1 MPDLR
6 PHLAAAAAVVVP
18 LRLGGG
24 TRLKIVEAMAMGK
37 AIVSTTLGAE
47 GIEAVPGR
55 DILIEDEPAAF
66 ADAVNRLLA
75 EPDLAARIGQSA
87 RQLAVERYGWSEAAR
102 ALEGFYRRIL
112 ENGLVKA
119 ALIGA
124 GQIARQHLACLKTL
138 PGVELAAICDL
149 SPATAEAAAE
159 RYGVRAWFTDH
170 RAMLEKAR
178 PDVVHVTTPPT
189 SHFGLAMDS
198 LDAGAHVIVEK
209 PATPT
214 FEELETLVRRAQEAG
229 RHLVED
235 YNYLFNH
242 APQEILRRIE
252 SGEFGAVTHV
262 EVLICLDILGPDGFA
277 DPNSPHPALTLAGG
291 AIADFLPHLASLA
304 HLFVGP
310 HRTAQTVWTKRKP
323 SILPFDEFRAV
334 VDAERGTAALG
345 FSASSQPD
353 AFWLRVYGERMQA
366 TANLFE
372 TRLTFDG
379 PRNVPKPLR
388 PFFSGL
394 EEGKTIRRAALATL
408 LRKFKGPGAYE
419 GLWELLARTYRALA
433 DGSAL
438 PVTANHV
445 LEVNRMVEALKP
457 KEQRP

>member
-1 MPDLR
+1 
-6 PHLAAAAAVVVP
+6 
-18 LRLGGG
+18 
-24 TRLKIVEAMAMGK
+24 
-37 AIVSTTLGAE
+37 
-47 GIEAVPGR
+47 
-55 DILIEDEPAAF
+55 
-66 ADAVNRLLA
+66 
-75 EPDLAARIGQSA
+75 
-87 RQLAVERYGWSEAAR
+87 
-102 ALEGFYRRIL
+102 
-112 ENGLVKA
+112 VKA

-124 GQIARQHLACLKTL
+124 GQIARQHLSCLKTL
-138 PGVELAAICDL
+138 PSVELAAICDL
-149 SPATAEAAAE
+149 SPVTAEAAAE
-159 RYGVRAWFTDH
+159 RYGVRAWFTDS
-170 RAMLEKAR
+170 RAMLEQVR

-198 LDAGAHVIVEK
+198 LHAGAHVIVEK

-214 FEELETLVRRAQEAG
+214 FEELQRLVRRAEGAS
-229 RHLVED
+229 RHLIED
-235 YNYLFNH
+235 YNYVFNN
-242 APQEILRRIE
+242 ATQEILRRIE

-262 EVLICLDILGPDGFA
+262 EVLICLDILGPVSFA

-310 HRTAQTVWTKRKP
+310 HQDAQTVWTKRK
-323 SILPFDEFRAV
+323 SSVLPFDEFRAV

-345 FSASSQPD
+345 FSSSSQPD

-379 PRNVPKPLR
+379 PRNAPKPLR

-394 EEGKTIRRAALATL
+394 EEGKALRRAAVATL

-433 DGSAL
+433 DGSGL
-438 PVTANHV
+438 PVTASHV

-457 KEQRP
+457 KARRL

>member
-1 MPDLR
+1 VR
-6 PHLAAAAAVVVP
+6 
-18 LRLGGG
+18 
-24 TRLKIVEAMAMGK
+24 
-37 AIVSTTLGAE
+37 
-47 GIEAVPGR
+47 
-55 DILIEDEPAAF
+55 
-66 ADAVNRLLA
+66 
-75 EPDLAARIGQSA
+75 
-87 RQLAVERYGWSEAAR
+87 
-102 ALEGFYRRIL
+102 
-112 ENGLVKA
+112 A

-124 GQIARQHLACLKTL
+124 GQIAQQHLSCLKTL

-149 SPATAEAAAE
+149 SPAAAEAAAE
-159 RYGVRAWFTDH
+159 RYGIRAWFTDH

-198 LDAGAHVIVEK
+198 LDAGANVIVEK

-214 FEELETLVRRAQEAG
+214 FEELERLVRRAEGASCY
-229 RHLVED
+229 LVED
-235 YNYLFNH
+235 YNYVFNH
-242 APQEILRRIE
+242 ATQQILQRIE
-252 SGEFGAVTHV
+252 AGEFGAVTHV
-262 EVLICLDILGPDGFA
+262 EVLICLDILGPSGFA

-310 HRTAQTVWTKRKP
+310 HRTAQTVWTKRK
-323 SILPFDEFRAV
+323 SSVLPFDEFRAML
-334 VDAERGTAALG
+334 DAQRGTAALG
-345 FSASSQPD
+345 FSSSAQPD

-394 EEGKTIRRAALATL
+394 EEGKIIRRAALATL

-438 PVTANHV
+438 PVTASDV

-457 KEQRP
+457 NEQRL

>member
-1 MPDLR
+1 VR
-6 PHLAAAAAVVVP
+6 
-18 LRLGGG
+18 
-24 TRLKIVEAMAMGK
+24 
-37 AIVSTTLGAE
+37 
-47 GIEAVPGR
+47 
-55 DILIEDEPAAF
+55 
-66 ADAVNRLLA
+66 
-75 EPDLAARIGQSA
+75 
-87 RQLAVERYGWSEAAR
+87 
-102 ALEGFYRRIL
+102 
-112 ENGLVKA
+112 A

-124 GQIARQHLACLKTL
+124 GQIAKQHLSCLKTL

-159 RYGVRAWFTDH
+159 RYGIRSWFTDH

-178 PDVVHVTTPPT
+178 PDVVHITTPPT
-189 SHFGLAMDS
+189 SHFGLAMDA

-209 PATPT
+209 PAAPT
-214 FEELETLVRRAQEAG
+214 LEQLETLVRRAQQAG
-229 RHLVED
+229 HQFIED
-235 YNYLFNH
+235 YNYIFNH
-242 APQEILRRIE
+242 APQEVLRRIE

-262 EVLICLDILGPDGFA
+262 EVLICLDILGPGGFA
-277 DPNSPHPALTLAGG
+277 DPNSPHPALTLSGG
-291 AIADFLPHLASLA
+291 ALADFLPHLASLA
-304 HLFVGP
+304 YLFVGP
-310 HRTAQTVWTKRKP
+310 HRTAQTVWTKRK
-323 SILPFDEFRAV
+323 SSVLPFDEFRAV
-334 VDAERGTAALG
+334 LDAECGTAALG
-345 FSASSQPD
+345 FSSHSQPD

-379 PRNVPKPLR
+379 ARDVPKPLR

-438 PVTANHV
+438 PVTASQV

-457 KEQRP
+457 KEQRQ

>member
-1 MPDLR
+1 VR
-6 PHLAAAAAVVVP
+6 
-18 LRLGGG
+18 
-24 TRLKIVEAMAMGK
+24 
-37 AIVSTTLGAE
+37 
-47 GIEAVPGR
+47 
-55 DILIEDEPAAF
+55 
-66 ADAVNRLLA
+66 
-75 EPDLAARIGQSA
+75 
-87 RQLAVERYGWSEAAR
+87 
-102 ALEGFYRRIL
+102 
-112 ENGLVKA
+112 A

-124 GQIARQHLACLKTL
+124 GQIARQHLSCLKTL

-149 SPATAEAAAE
+149 SPAAAEAAAE

-170 RAMLEKAR
+170 RAMLEKAG

-214 FEELETLVRRAQEAG
+214 FEELERLVRRAEGAS
-229 RHLVED
+229 RYLVED
-235 YNYLFNH
+235 YNYVFNH
-242 APQEILRRIE
+242 ATQEILRRIE

-262 EVLICLDILGPDGFA
+262 EVFICLDILGPAGFA
-277 DPNSPHPALTLAGG
+277 DPNSLHPALTLAGG

-304 HLFVGP
+304 YRFVGP
-310 HRTAQTVWTKRKP
+310 HQTAQTVWTKRKC
-323 SILPFDEFRAV
+323 SVLPFDEFRAML
-334 VDAERGTAALG
+334 DAERGTAALG
-345 FSASSQPD
+345 FSSSSQPD
-353 AFWLRVYGERMQA
+353 AFWLRVYGERMQS
-366 TANLFE
+366 TTNLFE

-394 EEGKTIRRAALATL
+394 EEAKTIRRAALTTL
-408 LRKFKGPGAYE
+408 LRKFKDAAAYE

-438 PVTANHV
+438 PVTASNV

-457 KEQRP
+457 KEQHL

>member
-1 MPDLR
+1 M
-6 PHLAAAAAVVVP
+6 
-18 LRLGGG
+18 
-24 TRLKIVEAMAMGK
+24 
-37 AIVSTTLGAE
+37 
-47 GIEAVPGR
+47 
-55 DILIEDEPAAF
+55 
-66 ADAVNRLLA
+66 
-75 EPDLAARIGQSA
+75 
-87 RQLAVERYGWSEAAR
+87 
-102 ALEGFYRRIL
+102 
-112 ENGLVKA
+112 KA

-138 PGVELAAICDL
+138 QGVELAAICDL

-159 RYGVRAWFTDH
+159 QYAIPAWFTDH
-170 RAMLEKAR
+170 RAMLEDVR

-189 SHFGLAMDS
+189 SHFRLAMDAFE
-198 LDAGAHVIVEK
+198 AGAHVIVEK
-209 PATPT
+209 PATST
-214 FEELETLVRRAQEAG
+214 FEELETLAKRAQQAG

-235 YNYLFNH
+235 YNYLFNQ
-242 APQEILRRIE
+242 APQQILRRIE
-252 SGEFGAVTHV
+252 SGQFGKVTHV
-262 EVLICLDILGPDGFA
+262 EVLICLDILGPSGFA

-304 HLFVGP
+304 YRFVGP

-323 SILPFDEFRAV
+323 SPLPFDEFRAV

-345 FSASSQPD
+345 FSSSSQPD
-353 AFWLRVYGERMQA
+353 AFWLRIYGERMQA

-388 PFFSGL
+388 PFFSSL

-438 PVTANHV
+438 PVTASHV
-445 LEVNRMVEALKP
+445 LEVNRMIEALKP
-457 KEQRP
+457 KEQQP